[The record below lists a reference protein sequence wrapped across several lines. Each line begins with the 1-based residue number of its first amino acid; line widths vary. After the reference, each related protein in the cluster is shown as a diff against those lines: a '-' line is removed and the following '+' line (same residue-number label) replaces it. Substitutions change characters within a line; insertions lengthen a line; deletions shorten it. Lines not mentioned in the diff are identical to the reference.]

1 MKQLVLEYQIPLEEK
16 RLKHLLLLKE
26 KYESS
31 HELKKQL
38 IDFIKKRIENF
49 KGPKEIEF
57 VKELPKTVTGKILRL
72 ELKKREF
79 EKTRSS

>member
-26 KYESS
+26 KYEPS